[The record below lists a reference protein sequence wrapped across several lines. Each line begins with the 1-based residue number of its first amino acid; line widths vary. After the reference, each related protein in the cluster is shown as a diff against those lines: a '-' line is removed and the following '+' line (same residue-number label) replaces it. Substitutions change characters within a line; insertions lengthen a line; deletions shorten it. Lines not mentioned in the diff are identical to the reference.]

1 MLASFIGICGAA
13 LLYRLYNQHEFEKYS
28 AKKLKDEQKAK
39 QKMEYQKFL
48 SERRHKR
55 YFLYCYMI
63 FSLEFFQRFLKYCA
77 CFLAGYLYGV
87 GESEFHRM
95 QLEDGAAEYD

>member
-1 MLASFIGICGAA
+1 MIASFIGVCGAA

-55 YFLYCYMI
+55 LFL
-63 FSLEFFQRFLKYCA
+63 
-77 CFLAGYLYGV
+77 
-87 GESEFHRM
+87 
-95 QLEDGAAEYD
+95 